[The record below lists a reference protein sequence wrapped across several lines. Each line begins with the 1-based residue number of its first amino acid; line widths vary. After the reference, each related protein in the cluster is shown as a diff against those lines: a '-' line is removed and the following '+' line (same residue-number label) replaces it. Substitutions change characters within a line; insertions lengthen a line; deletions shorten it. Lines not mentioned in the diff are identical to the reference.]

1 MCFSSSYRLPTFS
14 LPPSRNGSVRFSLCQ
29 TSSLCPS
36 SSVIALYH
44 SARIRNPAMVRFF
57 LFVCLCSFFCF
68 VALFYFV
75 CSNMS
80 FSLSLFFFVV
90 VTFLSTMCALRFNHC
105 FLFLF
110 LFFIIRVV
118 YIVMY
123 IYNVYTFFPY
133 IYIFFMY
140 IYIIHTSFSL
150 LYYLRYCISSAFK
163 SKYSLVYHY
172 TVPHTFPLS
181 LLSTSAA
188 RVGGACT
195 ARLQLLHTQQ
205 QLYIIPCAYA
215 YPLSRYDFS

>member
-1 MCFSSSYRLPTFS
+1 
-14 LPPSRNGSVRFSLCQ
+14 
-29 TSSLCPS
+29 
-36 SSVIALYH
+36 
-44 SARIRNPAMVRFF
+44 
-57 LFVCLCSFFCF
+57 
-68 VALFYFV
+68 
-75 CSNMS
+75 
-80 FSLSLFFFVV
+80 
-90 VTFLSTMCALRFNHC
+90 MCALRFNHC

-181 LLSTSAA
+181 LLSTSAREGRRLHSSLA
-188 RVGGACT
+188 VITHT
-195 ARLQLLHTQQ
+195 ATTIYYTLRLCISFVSVWHFIT
-205 QLYIIPCAYA
+205 LYAFFCIII
-215 YPLSRYDFS
+215 SSNTRTTS